1 MKKNIVLT
9 TRVDMKQT
17 MSIFKAVASFLGR
30 MIAPWYPMV
39 EKTANSMTTE
49 PKTFTSPKAS
59 GAYRRVTI
67 GVSKMP
73 PICDMTGTEVRVST
87 SEVND
92 LLPNYFLLLSL
103 IFIKNIM
110 YFLNI
115 IP

>member
-1 MKKNIVLT
+1 
-9 TRVDMKQT
+9 
-17 MSIFKAVASFLGR
+17 
-30 MIAPWYPMV
+30 
-39 EKTANSMTTE
+39 
-49 PKTFTSPKAS
+49 
-59 GAYRRVTI
+59 
-67 GVSKMP
+67 MP

>member
-1 MKKNIVLT
+1 MNEPNIL
-9 TRVDMKQT
+9 
-17 MSIFKAVASFLGR
+17 
-30 MIAPWYPMV
+30 
-39 EKTANSMTTE
+39 
-49 PKTFTSPKAS
+49 TSPNAS
-59 GAYRRVTI
+59 GAYMRVTM
-67 GVSKMP
+67 GVKSMP
-73 PICDMTGTEVRVST
+73 KICDMTGTEVRVST

>member
-1 MKKNIVLT
+1 MFEAVLS
-9 TRVDMKQT
+9 V
-17 MSIFKAVASFLGR
+17 FGR
-30 MIAPWYPMV
+30 IMAPWQPIV
-39 EKTANSMTTE
+39 DNTAGIMTAE
-49 PKTFTSPKAS
+49 PSTLNNPKAS
-59 GAYRRVTI
+59 GAYKRVTM
-67 GVSKMP
+67 GVKSMP
-73 PICDMTGTEVRVST
+73 KICDITGTDVRVST

>member
-1 MKKNIVLT
+1 
-9 TRVDMKQT
+9 
-17 MSIFKAVASFLGR
+17 
-30 MIAPWYPMV
+30 MV
-39 EKTANSMTTE
+39 EKTANSINADPSTLNN
-49 PKTFTSPKAS
+49 PKAS
-59 GAYRRVTI
+59 GAYKRVTM
-67 GVSKMP
+67 GVKSIPK
-73 PICDMTGTEVRVST
+73 ICDMTGTDVRVST